1 MTKVILASNNR
12 HKADEFLQIFN
23 VEKIEISILMPADL
37 YLTGFD
43 VVESGITF
51 EENALIKA
59 KAFYEAAGM
68 PAISD
73 DSGLEID
80 ALSLRPGV
88 YSARYSGEN
97 ANDKSNRIKVLDE
110 LSGVPENKRTAR
122 FRSVICYFD
131 GEITIFGVGKVEGR
145 IINEERGE
153 RGFGYDSIFIPNG
166 YNETFAEM
174 SQQDK
179 NSISHRKNA
188 IMDFIEKY
196 KLL

>member
-1 MTKVILASNNR
+1 MIKTVLASNNL
-12 HKADEFLQIFN
+12 HKAEEFLQIFN
-23 VEKIEISILMPADL
+23 DEKIEISILMPADL
-37 YLTGFD
+37 YLTGLD
-43 VVESGITF
+43 VEETGVTF

-59 KAFYEAAGM
+59 KAFFEAAGM

-80 ALSLRPGV
+80 ALELRPGV

-110 LSGVPENKRTAR
+110 LSAVPANERTAR

-131 GEITIFGVGKVEGR
+131 GEITLFGVGKVEGR

-153 RGFGYDSIFIPNG
+153 GGFGYDSIFVPDG
-166 YNETFAEM
+166 YTQTFAEI
-174 SQQDK
+174 SQKDK

-196 KLL
+196 KKG